1 MMRYADEVVEAPEV
15 SGLDRIKVPPKEL
28 KLATDLIDALATEW
42 EPARYSD
49 DYQKNLQE
57 VIQGKLKGETVV
69 IDEDDAPIGAEV
81 IDLAER
87 LRRSL
92 AAASGA
98 RKTAGANTKA
108 KGAKTAKRAAK
119 AGRKRAA

>member
-1 MMRYADEVVEAPEV
+1 
-15 SGLDRIKVPPKEL
+15 
-28 KLATDLIDALATEW
+28 
-42 EPARYSD
+42 
-49 DYQKNLQE
+49 

-69 IDEDDAPIGAEV
+69 IDEDDTPMDAEV

-92 AAASGA
+92 AAAGGA
-98 RKTAGANTKA
+98 RKPEGAKG
-108 KGAKTAKRAAK
+108 KGAKTPKRAAK